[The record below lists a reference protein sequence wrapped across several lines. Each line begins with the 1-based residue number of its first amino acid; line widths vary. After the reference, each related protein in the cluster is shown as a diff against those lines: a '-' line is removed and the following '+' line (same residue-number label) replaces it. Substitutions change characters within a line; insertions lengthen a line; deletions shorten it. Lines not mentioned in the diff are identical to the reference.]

1 MADWDI
7 NEAPR
12 TRVILVD
19 SHVLAG
25 ASLHARDDTPPGRQ
39 IVIISPSPAEPRNYP
54 GPQQDTSSSRR
65 LAGTV
70 TCQPDHGIRARAELR
85 DRQHP
90 LLPGSS
96 RTAAAASQTGQ
107 MTLPPS

>member
-1 MADWDI
+1 MAGGNSCMADWDV

-25 ASLHARDDTPPGRQ
+25 ASLHARDDTPSGRQ

-54 GPQQDTSSSRR
+54 GPQQDTSSSQR

-85 DRQHP
+85 DRRHVRRGD
-90 LLPGSS
+90 LLQCWV
-96 RTAAAASQTGQ
+96 RTRQG
-107 MTLPPS
+107 